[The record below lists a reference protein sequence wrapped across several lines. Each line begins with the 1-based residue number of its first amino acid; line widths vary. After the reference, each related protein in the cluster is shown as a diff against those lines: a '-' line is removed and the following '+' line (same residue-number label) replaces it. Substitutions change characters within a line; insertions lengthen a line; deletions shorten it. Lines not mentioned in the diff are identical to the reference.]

1 MQPIRACNPS
11 LPTEGWK
18 FVKAF
23 DDSVAESGVET
34 KRATMQILLL
44 LTKESIEPL
53 AKSGKEIN
61 YGFTKVRITPYKS
74 DADAADHLA
83 SESETCEVEKD
94 PMEFSSDVESIEQDA
109 YEQLNNFKA
118 GSVKDV
124 QIRPKGYTPRDNE

>member
-1 MQPIRACNPS
+1 MQLIRACNPS

-18 FVKAF
+18 FLKAF

-53 AKSGKEIN
+53 AISGGQIN
-61 YGFTKVRITPYKS
+61 NGFTKVRITPYKS

-83 SESETCEVEKD
+83 SESEACEVEED
-94 PMEFSSDVESIEQDA
+94 PMKSSSDVESIEQDMDP
-109 YEQLNNFKA
+109 LT
-118 GSVKDV
+118 
-124 QIRPKGYTPRDNE
+124 PKIKEGMAMAIG